1 MTDPTFDRLLI
12 HRFTILRATTSPDG
26 VGGPGIETWD
36 TVSGMGTVTGLVR
49 PTPLAQSTIAKLVI
63 DCHMDVD
70 VVDED
75 RVLNVRLANGT
86 AHPLYGNK
94 VYHVLSAVDAAGQG
108 HHIVLNLTELSGG
121 N

>member
-1 MTDPTFDRLLI
+1 MRSSITD
-12 HRFTILRATTSPDG
+12 DG
-26 VGGPGIETWD
+26 VGGPGQGTWA
-36 TVSGMGTVTGLVR
+36 TVSDMGTVAGLVR
-49 PTPLAQSTIAKLVI
+49 PTPLAQSTIAKLQI
-63 DCHMDVD
+63 DCNMDVD
-70 VVDED
+70 VLDED

-108 HHIVLNLTELSGG
+108 HHIVVNLTELSGG